1 MKEDC
6 DIWMSNE
13 DTIKNLDYNIA
24 KTIFRKN
31 INKFL
36 EVLEFEEAI
45 KNEIEIDDDDDSE

>member
-6 DIWMSNE
+6 DIWVSNE